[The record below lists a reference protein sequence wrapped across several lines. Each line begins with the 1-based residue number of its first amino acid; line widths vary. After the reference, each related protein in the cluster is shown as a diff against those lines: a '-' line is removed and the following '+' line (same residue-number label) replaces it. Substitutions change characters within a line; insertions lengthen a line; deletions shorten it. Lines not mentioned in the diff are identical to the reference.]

1 MGPVI
6 CPERSP
12 PAARSPPAKLSFSES
27 EPDSNSS
34 FFECSDAESI
44 AGEKLNNSQAQPLWD
59 KESLMKFGAACDL
72 VPNDENEFDRLNNKL
87 LIALKTFSPTSHVYC
102 LKCKKMA
109 MMTKRGK
116 VNKTYQFN
124 CTSGK
129 ANSHTVSATQI
140 LTSLP
145 DGFILKHL
153 AGEPRH
159 IYNQTLT
166 WIGQDHLSPELL
178 ERTASRNAV
187 KRYSAHRSPM
197 KGPTSSLLT
206 SRNTAN
212 EVLSELRSVKTRMNE
227 LEKELN
233 ATKTNVKLL
242 EEMNAALTEQLKA
255 AKEENNPPL
264 PCSMAVLAGEPI
276 PLGHPFSYYYIL
288 LQLVH

>member
-1 MGPVI
+1 M

-34 FFECSDAESI
+34 FFEFSDVESI

-124 CTSGK
+124 CTSGN

-140 LTSLP
+140 LTSL
-145 DGFILKHL
+145 
-153 AGEPRH
+153 R
-159 IYNQTLT
+159 
-166 WIGQDHLSPELL
+166 
-178 ERTASRNAV
+178 
-187 KRYSAHRSPM
+187 
-197 KGPTSSLLT
+197 
-206 SRNTAN
+206 
-212 EVLSELRSVKTRMNE
+212 
-227 LEKELN
+227 
-233 ATKTNVKLL
+233 
-242 EEMNAALTEQLKA
+242 
-255 AKEENNPPL
+255 
-264 PCSMAVLAGEPI
+264 
-276 PLGHPFSYYYIL
+276 
-288 LQLVH
+288 